1 MTTIMLITI
10 DYDDGKDDDDDDGD
24 NPGDTHH

>member
-1 MTTIMLITI
+1 MMTIMLITI